1 MADAVLTE
9 IVSRPSPAPAAAVEL
24 SILIVTWNS
33 ERWIE
38 RCLRAIPAACGEL
51 GYEIV
56 LYDNASTDRTLSRT
70 PGGARILFGP
80 TNDGFAAAMN
90 RAAERARG
98 PYLFFLN
105 PDCELGPGSL
115 SELVAF
121 MRAHPEAAAAAPLL
135 ADARGTS
142 QREFQLRRFP
152 TVWSFAVEILAIEKL
167 IPSNPITARYR
178 YRDLDLGAPRRVDQ
192 PAAAAL
198 LLRRDVF
205 EEIGRLDER
214 FFPAWFEDVDYCRRL
229 AAAGKAVWVVPTAH
243 AQHAGGA
250 SLEHMPF
257 ARFVDLWYANLW
269 RYARKW
275 FTPGEAEALRW
286 IIIAG
291 MVLRIPA
298 AMAGIA
304 HAEVGRW
311 NAVRAYAAALKKAFN
326 RWDDTSPS

>member
-1 MADAVLTE
+1 M
-9 IVSRPSPAPAAAVEL
+9 
-24 SILIVTWNS
+24 
-33 ERWIE
+33 
-38 RCLRAIPAACGEL
+38 
-51 GYEIV
+51 
-56 LYDNASTDRTLSRT
+56 
-70 PGGARILFGP
+70 
-80 TNDGFAAAMN
+80 
-90 RAAERARG
+90 
-98 PYLFFLN
+98 
-105 PDCELGPGSL
+105 
-115 SELVAF
+115 
-121 MRAHPEAAAAAPLL
+121 
-135 ADARGTS
+135 
-142 QREFQLRRFP
+142 
-152 TVWSFAVEILAIEKL
+152 
-167 IPSNPITARYR
+167 
-178 YRDLDLGAPRRVDQ
+178 
-192 PAAAAL
+192 
-198 LLRRDVF
+198 
-205 EEIGRLDER
+205 
-214 FFPAWFEDVDYCRRL
+214 
-229 AAAGKAVWVVPTAH
+229 PTAH